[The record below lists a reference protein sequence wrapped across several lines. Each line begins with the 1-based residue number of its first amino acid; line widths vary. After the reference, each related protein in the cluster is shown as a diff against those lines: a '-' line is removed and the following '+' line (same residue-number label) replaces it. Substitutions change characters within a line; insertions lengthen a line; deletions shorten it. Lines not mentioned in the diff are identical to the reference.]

1 MFHKNLV
8 EYLFFKRE
16 SYCSTCQR
24 DNYSTRSRHDNSP
37 GRILYLAVIHRL
49 LTRNS
54 RFTRQISHNVDFSK
68 IFKFGLILVTFFRDS
83 IRTWPARLLADADW
97 CKPRPTNTSTSD
109 DQTKEPA
116 VQLGSW
122 LAGWLAWSSSC
133 PRSFGWLANQ
143 RDMSCGSRRA
153 KLAHRYW
160 WHDKMTRLTHN
171 FN

>member
-37 GRILYLAVIHRL
+37 GRILLLAVTHRL

-116 VQLGSW
+116 GQLGSW
-122 LAGWLAWSSSC
+122 LAGWLDRQAALDLSV
-133 PRSFGWLANQ
+133 
-143 RDMSCGSRRA
+143 GSPTNETCHA
-153 KLAHRYW
+153 DQEELN
-160 WHDKMTRLTHN
+160 WHTVTDGMTR
-171 FN
+171 